1 MSKQVLNFEHLD
13 KEAVIYKQKKE
24 ELIQHS
30 ENMKNTLLSSTK
42 KEVEDVQNAINIL
55 NQKIDTVMKSPE
67 VVETKN
73 TMESCQ
79 QRMALSIEMAAK
91 AFFKIKNMIQ
101 SKDTLTLEQK
111 KQYEKKVYDKIIS
124 KFLNQEEIKAF
135 EQMINSG
142 SIMIM
147 PNNRIGLN

>member
-24 ELIQHS
+24 ELIHHS
-30 ENMKNTLLSSTK
+30 ENMKNTLLSNTK
-42 KEVEDVQNAINIL
+42 KEVEDVQNAINVL

-79 QRMALSIEMAAK
+79 RRMALSIEMAAK

-124 KFLNQEEIKAF
+124 KFLTQEEIKAF
-135 EQMINSG
+135 EKMINTG